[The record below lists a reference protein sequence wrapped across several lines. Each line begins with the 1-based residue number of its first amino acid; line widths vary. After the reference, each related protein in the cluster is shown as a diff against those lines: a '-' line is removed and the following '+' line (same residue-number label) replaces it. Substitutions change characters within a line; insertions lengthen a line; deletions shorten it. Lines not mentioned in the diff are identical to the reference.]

1 MDRLTSNKDVLDMN
15 SYELAHNCC
24 YVKNGD
30 ARYRDKYYDVN
41 CRDLIKDICRKRGLW
56 KNTDEVMIDDN
67 TFDDIMMDYLQYHP
81 TSSRGFIA
89 LLYRNMWAMAELR
102 ETLKQ
107 YEDSYRDSQLAV
119 FPCKVGDTVYL
130 KACCEC
136 VLTSVDRTTGAIEC
150 PFECDCEYDECSNGN
165 ERIFKTTVASIYNVG
180 QGWYIT
186 VKDLDIDIPLRD
198 IGKYVFLT
206 REAAEQALGK
216 IQEGN

>member
-24 YVKNGD
+24 YVKDGN
-30 ARYRDKYYDVN
+30 ARYRDGYNDID
-41 CRDLIKDICRKRGLW
+41 CRDFIREICNKSELW
-56 KNTDEVMIDDN
+56 GYEVEAMADDN
-67 TFDDIMMDYLQYHP
+67 KFDDCMEYYLNQFHY
-81 TSSRGFIA
+81 TTAKGLIA

-107 YEDSYRDSQLAV
+107 YEDSYRDRQLTV

-136 VLTSVDRTTGAIEC
+136 VLTSMDRTTGAIEC
-150 PFECDCEYDECSNGN
+150 PFECDCEYEECSNDN
-165 ERIFKTTVASIYNVG
+165 ERIFKTAVASIYNNG

-206 REAAEQALGK
+206 REAAEQALSQLG
-216 IQEGN
+216 E